1 MKFIN
6 ETLEYKNISLK
17 TCLKIKGSQLEKDL
31 KILSNLDVTIESNR
45 DYQFLFPSELIDYTL
60 ILVG

>member
-45 DYQFLFPSELIDYTL
+45 DYHFLFPSELIDYTL